1 MPSDAMPS
9 DLPSDDLQ
17 PFNPLNSDP
26 AAEGVPVPSA
36 NAVSQ
41 NPSEPTIADIDSVEP
56 EPLEPEPLE
65 LEPLELEPLEL
76 EHSHSE
82 PEHSEPEYSVQSA
95 LIQDLSQ
102 EQARLEA
109 VLQSLKAD
117 IGELEAKRDRLQT
130 EIAESQ
136 DYLAKFVQDAL
147 GDLERRKHTLQLS
160 IEQLE
165 RRQERIREEMR
176 STFAGSSQEIAIRV
190 QSFKDYLV
198 GSLEDLVA
206 SAQKLEIGRP
216 EPEVVPSAPTPIAT
230 MPEVLEDPQFA
241 EPLYEKQTDKIK
253 RVIALFRNEPDYYGP
268 TWKLR
273 RTFESIH
280 AERTNDWFFTQ
291 GGRGSIRSL
300 GSRLQN
306 ILVASAVIS
315 VLYNLYG
322 DKLRP
327 LVLANSPE
335 RLGEWRRGLQDC
347 LGLRRDDFGADRGV
361 TLFEAPEPLIA
372 RADRLQKDQKM
383 PLIIIDEAEEFVNL
397 ALLQFPLWLAF
408 AGDPQKQ
415 VVQQAYFY

>member
-1 MPSDAMPS
+1 MPS
-9 DLPSDDLQ
+9 DLPSDELQ
-17 PFNPLNSDP
+17 PFNPSKPNP
-26 AAEGVPVPSA
+26 AAEVGSA
-36 NAVSQ
+36 SSETMSNSSNAEQSGLEQ
-41 NPSEPTIADIDSVEP
+41 SSSEPFQ
-56 EPLEPEPLE
+56 LEPSGFETLQSEQSEPDV
-65 LEPLELEPLEL
+65 LEPV
-76 EHSHSE
+76 
-82 PEHSEPEYSVQSA
+82 VQGLA
-95 LIQDLSQ
+95 Q
-102 EQARLEA
+102 EQVR
-109 VLQSLKAD
+109 LKAAVQALKANLGD
-117 IGELEAKRDRLQT
+117 LEAKRDRLQT

-136 DYLAKFVQDAL
+136 DYLAKFVQDTL
-147 GDLERRKHTLQLS
+147 GDLERRKHKLHLS

-176 STFAGSSQEIAIRV
+176 STFAGSSQEVAIRV

-206 SAQKLEIGRP
+206 AAQKLEIGRP
-216 EPEVVPSAPTPIAT
+216 EPEIVPSAPMGSDRPLAIAT
-230 MPEVLEDPQFA
+230 APEVLEDPQFS
-241 EPLYEKQTDKIK
+241 EPLYERQTEKIK

-280 AERTNDWFFTQ
+280 TERVNDWFFTQ

-315 VLYNLYG
+315 ILYNLYG

-361 TLFEAPEPLIA
+361 TLFEAPEPLIS

-383 PLIIIDEAEEFVNL
+383 PLIIIDETEESVNL